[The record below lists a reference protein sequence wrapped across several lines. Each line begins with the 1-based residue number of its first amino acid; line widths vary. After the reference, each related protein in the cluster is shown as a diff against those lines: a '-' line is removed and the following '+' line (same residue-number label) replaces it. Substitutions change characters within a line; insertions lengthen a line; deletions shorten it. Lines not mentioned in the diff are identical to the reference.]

1 MVWFGLIVVKLGQ
14 KLSETVKGK
23 LSLGA
28 RVVREGG
35 RENIFRQVFGMSQG
49 EQMLKASQCYLSTTA
64 GPIAGLLFVSSEK
77 VAFCSERSITI
88 SSPDGHFITTP
99 YKVPN
104 SKCLICSN
112 INLFLFFKLSC
123 DLNHFFFQYT
133 KRKNENYKEISRDF
147 NFFFF

>member
-88 SSPDGHFITTP
+88 SSPDGHFITIP

-123 DLNHFFFQYT
+123 DLNFFFKYT
-133 KRKNENYKEISRDF
+133 KRKNENYKEISRDLTYY
-147 NFFFF
+147 